1 MDFLNRPR
9 RSRSPGY
16 VHGIGANVAETLEAY
31 ARGIIRGKHPVDSD
45 QSEAVLRAL
54 NNWGWDDD
62 LKLYLPFDE
71 TSGQSAFDLSGNGN
85 TGTATGTTIVDGVF
99 GKARDF
105 DGATDKVNAGTI
117 TIATPLS
124 IEFWSNPDVI
134 NTNAIMVN
142 LKASGADSDI
152 AIGWYTTTNEI
163 LCGVDTN
170 HVGLS
175 GISTY
180 VTASTWMHWCLLFT
194 SLSTIELYLNGQKK
208 TLASVSEYWSIDPT
222 GTIIGNRS
230 DDKPF
235 PGPID
240 EPRIYSRILT
250 ADEIYLHYL
259 AGALKLGL
267 I

>member
-1 MDFLNRPR
+1 MDFLSHPR
-9 RSRSPGY
+9 RTRNPGY
-16 VHGIGANVAETLEAY
+16 VHGANVSLSNTILAY
-31 ARGIIRGKHPVDSD
+31 SKGIIRG
-45 QSEAVLRAL
+45 LRPMAYTA
-54 NNWGWDDD
+54 DD
-62 LKLYLPFDE
+62 LADALHNDGWEQDLELYLKLDE
-71 TSGQSAFDLSGNGN
+71 LSGQTAYDSSGNAN
-85 TGTATGTTIVDGVF
+85 TGTVTGTTIVDGVF

-105 DGATDKVNAGTI
+105 DGATDKVDAGTI

-134 NTNAIMVN
+134 NTDAIMVS

-152 AIGWYTTTNEI
+152 TIGWYTTTNEI
-163 LCGVDTN
+163 FCGVETN
-170 HVGLS
+170 TVGLS

-208 TLASVSEYWSIDPT
+208 TLDSVSEFYTPDTT
-222 GTIIGNRS
+222 GTIIGNREGN
-230 DDKPF
+230 KPL

-250 ADEIYLHYL
+250 ADEVYLHYL